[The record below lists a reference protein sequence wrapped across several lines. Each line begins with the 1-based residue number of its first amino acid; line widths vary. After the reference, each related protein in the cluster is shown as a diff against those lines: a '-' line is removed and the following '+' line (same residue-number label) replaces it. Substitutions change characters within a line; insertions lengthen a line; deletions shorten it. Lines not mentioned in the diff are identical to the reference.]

1 MSKYFLQDDFA
12 RCENEKCSKKNTCA
26 RYLDTLPFE
35 QYWHSDFTEEMDC
48 FIEKKDEYEVTKN
61 NKRKCQTLQSR

>member
-26 RYLDTLPFE
+26 RYLDVLPFE
-35 QYWHSDFTEEMDC
+35 LYWFSTFPDTDC
-48 FIEKKDEYEVTKN
+48 DYYIEKFDESTTDK
-61 NKRKCQTLQSR
+61 QLQLF